1 MMVARTSDQDRTV
14 DRERG
19 ELGKREWRDTMLASS
34 RSNALSCRSYG
45 IFRAST
51 GANGASGAETSI
63 HGEFISDSRSS
74 QGQISPLE
82 RLDLFA
88 SSSFATDRA
97 IAGIASPVPF
107 LEPDATDLTGAG
119 SRS

>member
-1 MMVARTSDQDRTV
+1 MVAKSSDQDRTI

-19 ELGKREWRDTMLASS
+19 EWGKRERRDSMLASS
-34 RSNALSCRSYG
+34 RSNVLSCRSYG

-51 GANGASGAETSI
+51 GANGASGTETSI
-63 HGEFISDSRSS
+63 HGEIISDSRSP

-107 LEPDATDLTGAG
+107 LQPDATDHAGAG